1 MEISAIMVK
10 QLRDR
15 TGAGIMDCKKVLVEC
30 DGDQEK
36 AIEVLRKK
44 GAEMADAR
52 SGRAASEGI
61 IVCQLSESR
70 DCGALVEVNC
80 ETDFVSRG
88 DVFRDFALP
97 LAKVAL
103 EIGED
108 CDDVNVLS
116 AMKLGDS
123 GQTVEEARLEILSKI
138 RENIFIGH
146 LMVFK
151 AAEGSTIGSYVHRG
165 RMGILAEVT
174 GGTNGELEDDL
185 AVHIAVKKPQWLDVS
200 QIPKDILD
208 KERDIYL
215 GQARETGKPE
225 HVLDRIV
232 EGKLK
237 KFSSESTLLNQEYY
251 EDEDKTV
258 GAVLQQYN
266 ASVNRFCLLELG
278 T

>member
-1 MEISAIMVK
+1 M
-10 QLRDR
+10 
-15 TGAGIMDCKKVLVEC
+15 
-30 DGDQEK
+30 
-36 AIEVLRKK
+36 
-44 GAEMADAR
+44 
-52 SGRAASEGI
+52 
-61 IVCQLSESR
+61 
-70 DCGALVEVNC
+70 
-80 ETDFVSRG
+80 
-88 DVFRDFALP
+88 
-97 LAKVAL
+97 
-103 EIGED
+103 
-108 CDDVNVLS
+108 
-116 AMKLGDS
+116 
-123 GQTVEEARLEILSKI
+123 
-138 RENIFIGH
+138 
-146 LMVFK
+146 
-151 AAEGSTIGSYVHRG
+151 
-165 RMGILAEVT
+165 
-174 GGTNGELEDDL
+174 

-237 KFSSESTLLNQEYY
+237 KFSSERTLLNQEYY

>member
-15 TGAGIMDCKKVLVEC
+15 TGVGIMDCKKVLVEC

-36 AIEVLRKK
+36 AIEILRKK

-80 ETDFVSRG
+80 ETDFVSRS
-88 DVFRDFALP
+88 DEFRNFALP
-97 LAKVAL
+97 LAKLAL
-103 EIGED
+103 EICVD
-108 CDDVNVLS
+108 CDDVSVLS

-123 GQTVEEARLEILSKI
+123 GQTVEEARLELLSKI
-138 RENIFIGH
+138 RENIFISH

-165 RMGILAEVT
+165 RMGIMTEVT

-185 AVHIAVKKPQWLDVS
+185 AVHIAVKKPQWLDVP
-200 QIPKDILD
+200 QIPKDILN
-208 KERDIYL
+208 KEREIYL
-215 GQARETGKPE
+215 GQAKESGKPE

-232 EGKLK
+232 KGKLK
-237 KFSSESTLLNQEYY
+237 KFSNGCTLLNQEYY
-251 EDEDKTV
+251 EDEEKTV
-258 GAVLQQYN
+258 GAVLQQNN